1 MTPLMTTTIKVT
13 MYTICAVFVI
23 LAVRNI
29 LLDHAFEAVVQTI
42 ICLIAWGQAKTT
54 SNGTTD

>member
-1 MTPLMTTTIKVT
+1 MTRLMNATIKVV
-13 MYTICAVFVI
+13 MYTICAVCVI

-42 ICLIAWGQAKTT
+42 ICLIAWGQERTT
-54 SNGTTD
+54 SNGTTH